1 MTYSASSERGHT
13 VRSEVGNDMITSMFK
28 RVSWAV
34 VLQIVWNLA
43 GKLRQYCS
51 HVDHSVDQMA
61 AMEGV
66 RSG

>member
-1 MTYSASSERGHT
+1 M
-13 VRSEVGNDMITSMFK
+13 RSEVGNDMITSKFK